1 MFDLHG
7 CFSDEGR
14 LEIKHMITFK
24 SYYYVTVDCH
34 RGAINLGVSGVSLML
49 LQDVIFAR
57 QQLQGSHKQPLS
69 GVFC

>member
-1 MFDLHG
+1 
-7 CFSDEGR
+7 
-14 LEIKHMITFK
+14 MITFK